1 MDEKIIENCCNCKN
15 KVLSF
20 CKKKNPQMCDLY
32 LYKCYECPFEHE
44 YMILSGNDNFSLPL
58 ELKNVYQVIE
68 LIKKGKVYLVE
79 VTGTKVNVFFDNS
92 NMKFENSEKYL
103 MIFNFIK
110 GLKHSDKLKPFIE
123 KLKKEASED
132 FMQILTDKRKAI

>member
-1 MDEKIIENCCNCKN
+1 
-15 KVLSF
+15 
-20 CKKKNPQMCDLY
+20 MCDLY
-32 LYKCYECPFEHE
+32 LYKCYDCPFEHE

-58 ELKNVYQVIE
+58 ELKNVRQVIE
-68 LIKKGKVYLVE
+68 LIKKGKVYLIE
-79 VTGTKVNVFFDNS
+79 VTGAKVNVFFDNCHMEFS
-92 NMKFENSEKYL
+92 NSEKYL